1 MNMLPVVTVAV
12 LLLATLLVAAFKGSR
27 PPQPIPSNP
36 TTPKRAKFAALVPVV
51 CAVLSYATFK
61 TFGSYLRVHL
71 VPPEQLVIPMRVGWF
86 VGVIAPWFVGLYF
99 AYVAARAANKAL
111 WAIGSLEVLIC
122 LLYGSFLLFAST
134 VGFGCPT
141 TIVNGI
147 TSSLH

>member
-86 VGVIAPWFVGLYF
+86 VGLYF

-147 TSSLH
+147 TSPLH

>member
-1 MNMLPVVTVAV
+1 MNMLPVVTVVV
-12 LLLATLLVAAFKGSR
+12 LLLATLLVAVFKGSR

-36 TTPKRAKFAALVPVV
+36 TAPKRAKFAALVPVV
-51 CAVLSYATFK
+51 CAVVSYATFK
-61 TFGSYLRVHL
+61 AFGSYLRVHL

-111 WAIGSLEVLIC
+111 RAIGALEVLIC

-134 VGFGCPT
+134 VGFG
-141 TIVNGI
+141 
-147 TSSLH
+147 